1 MNELK
6 DARIKKKLT
15 QTQVAKQLK
24 MSKSNYCN
32 IENGIRGISLIKG
45 MELAK
50 ILDIPLEKIK
60 KFTIKVHKMKTKNH
74 TI

>member
-1 MNELK
+1 MDDLK
-6 DARIKKKLT
+6 EARIKKKLT
-15 QTQVAKQLK
+15 QAQVAKRLK

-45 MELAK
+45 MELAE

-60 KFTIKVHKMKTKNH
+60 KFTIKVHKMKTK
-74 TI
+74 TIL